1 MDTAVFAV
9 CALTSIACAALLW
22 RGWRDSRAKLLL
34 WSALGFLGFAVN
46 NVLLFVDEVIV
57 PNRDLQLARQWSG
70 FVAVAVLLFGLV
82 WDVDRGRR

>member
-9 CALTSIACAALLW
+9 CALTSIVCAALLF
-22 RGWRDSRAKLLL
+22 RGWRGSGARLLF

-57 PNRDLQLARQWSG
+57 PDRDLQLARQWSG
-70 FVAVAVLLFGLV
+70 FAAVAVLLFGLV